1 MFRRIA
7 VIQKPNSL
15 KLAQVICRPLK
26 RHLET
31 PRKKTNAH
39 VHVRYFVL
47 VGHNLNIDYVVV
59 KNKPDFI
66 FGQKKESKTYKWR
79 SLLRRGGLSRH
90 KYSARIRK
98 HASMFSLTRLRYFPP
113 RGPCAGYGRPS
124 RPFGLRSPLKGTI
137 ATKRH
142 SRKWQEA

>member
-26 RHLET
+26 CQLET
-31 PRKKTNAH
+31 PRKKTDAH

-79 SLLRRGGLSRH
+79 SLLRRGGLSWH
-90 KYSARIRK
+90 KIAVSRRN
-98 HASMFSLTRLRYFPP
+98 FST
-113 RGPCAGYGRPS
+113 
-124 RPFGLRSPLKGTI
+124 
-137 ATKRH
+137 
-142 SRKWQEA
+142 

>member
-31 PRKKTNAH
+31 PRKKTDAH

-90 KYSARIRK
+90 KIAAALRNFSA
-98 HASMFSLTRLRYFPP
+98 
-113 RGPCAGYGRPS
+113 
-124 RPFGLRSPLKGTI
+124 
-137 ATKRH
+137 
-142 SRKWQEA
+142 